1 MVVPFPA
8 ARVNRMNNTAL
19 YRISY
24 HSLNTEGNPAG
35 RVKRFLKYLTKFF
48 QGQGHGV
55 FPQGMPLAIVGNP

>member
-1 MVVPFPA
+1 
-8 ARVNRMNNTAL
+8 MNNTAL